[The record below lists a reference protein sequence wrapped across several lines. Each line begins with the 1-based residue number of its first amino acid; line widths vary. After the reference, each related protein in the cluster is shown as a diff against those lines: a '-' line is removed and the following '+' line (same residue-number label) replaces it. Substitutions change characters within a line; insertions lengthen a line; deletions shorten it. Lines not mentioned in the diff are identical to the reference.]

1 MKGIVAE
8 IKKTC
13 WENLRRVCGR
23 GGTEVSFDFG
33 LEGDVV

>member
-13 WENLRRVCGR
+13 RENLRRVRGR
-23 GGTEVSFDFG
+23 GGTEVAFDFR